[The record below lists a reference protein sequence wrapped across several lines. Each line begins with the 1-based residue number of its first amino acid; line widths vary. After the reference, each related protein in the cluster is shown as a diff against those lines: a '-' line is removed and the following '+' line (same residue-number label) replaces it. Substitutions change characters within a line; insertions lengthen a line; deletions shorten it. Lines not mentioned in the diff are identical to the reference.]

1 MKKSDAWV
9 VVRLDKDIVG
19 IKDYLAVKG
28 VYDSEDEA
36 QSAIPNL
43 SEESNYLVI
52 RSRHY
57 LEDNNTEIPKNNHH
71 EKIQGFTVHSSN
83 GNTGNHDI
91 YKQFHA
97 IQELWNQLPPL
108 NRQRTIFPLLSQLT
122 ELAVAKVTGASI
134 LDDPSSI
141 ADLKLPNGELIEVK
155 TIILDPD
162 HKKSPNLQFR
172 AGLEFNNLAV
182 VIFGSDLNI
191 EIARMVPVE
200 ALRFHARPSTHVGG
214 RQMINIRVTQPFLEY
229 PGSKDINFANYSL
242 ISA

>member
-19 IKDYLAVKG
+19 IQDYLAVKG
-28 VYDSEDEA
+28 VYDSECEA
-36 QSAIPNL
+36 QSAIQNL

-57 LEDNNTEIPKNNHH
+57 LEDNKAVDTHSGTV
-71 EKIQGFTVHSSN
+71 QGFKIKSSRD
-83 GNTGNHDI
+83 TSNHDI

-97 IQELWNQLPPL
+97 IQDLWNQLPPS

-122 ELAVAKVTGASI
+122 EIAVAKVTGASI
-134 LDDPSSI
+134 LDHPSST

-155 TIILDPD
+155 TIILDPN

-182 VIFGSDLNI
+182 VIFGSGLNI
-191 EIARMVPVE
+191 EIARMIPVE
-200 ALRFHARPSTHVGG
+200 ALRFHARPSTQVGG